1 MMQPFEVT
9 ASAVS
14 EICPAIETW
23 ETGNRWLEEER
34 ERGRIAKVCE
44 QQMGEG
50 GEKMVKRPEGRSHVT
65 SPRTGRVESEGEEEE
80 GSPAHFPLVPHDG
93 ADHQQR

>member
-44 QQMGEG
+44 QQMG

-65 SPRTGRVESEGEEEE
+65 SPRTGRVESEEEEEGEE